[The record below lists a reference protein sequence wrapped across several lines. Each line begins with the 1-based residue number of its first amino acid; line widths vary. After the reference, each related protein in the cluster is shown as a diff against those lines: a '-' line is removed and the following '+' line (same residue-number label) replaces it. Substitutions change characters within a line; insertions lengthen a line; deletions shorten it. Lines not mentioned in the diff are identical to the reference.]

1 MSLSLMYYDIVS
13 YVVILCFFMCIFT
26 IFYLFS
32 LGLMVGDIV
41 LNKEYNSLEFNW
53 TFLPSILIGIL
64 CYFNLSFVYFD
75 SELDTQDLV
84 KVMGRQW
91 YWSYEDSFKGVYD
104 SYYTDSLV
112 NSVDNPLVLNYNK
125 SARILISSSDV
136 LHSFSVPAL
145 GLKMDAVPGR
155 VNHLTY
161 LPDRLGSFVGY
172 CSELCGVGHSF
183 MPNHY

>member
-13 YVVILCFFMCIFT
+13 YVVMLCFFICMFVF
-26 IFYLFS
+26 FYLILLS
-32 LGLMVGDIV
+32 SMVGKV
-41 LNKEYNSLEFNW
+41 YLSKEFNILEFNW
-53 TFLPSILIGIL
+53 TLLPSLLIGLL
-64 CYFNLSFVYFD
+64 CYFNLTFVYFD
-75 SELDTQDLV
+75 SELDTSDLV

-91 YWSYEDSFKGVYD
+91 YWSYDDSFNGLYD
-104 SYYTDSLV
+104 SYFSNVLIK
-112 NSVDNPLVLNYNK
+112 SVDNPMVLNYGK
-125 SARILISSSDV
+125 STRLLISSSDV

-161 LPDRLGSFVGY
+161 LPDRLGSFMGY

-183 MPNHY
+183 MPNNY